1 MPPDFH
7 NDVACAI
14 RELAFAVRDHT
25 SEQKMEFNWMVTHH
39 NFATK
44 RDIQDLKDD
53 ITMKLSEIRQAISTA
68 SKQNKEALA
77 ELGTKIA
84 DLNAQIA
91 ELIANASDPEVTDE
105 QFLTDLNSLRE
116 DAQALADIVP
126 GSPTPGGGPTDGS
139 STPQP

>member
-1 MPPDFH
+1 MHGD
-7 NDVACAI
+7 NDRRELTQAILGLTGVI
-14 RELAFAVRDHT
+14 REFSGHC
-25 SEQKMEFNWMVTHH
+25 
-39 NFATK
+39 ATQ
-44 RDIQDLKDD
+44 RAIHQLEDNLL
-53 ITMKLSEIRQAISTA
+53 MKLSEIRQAISTA